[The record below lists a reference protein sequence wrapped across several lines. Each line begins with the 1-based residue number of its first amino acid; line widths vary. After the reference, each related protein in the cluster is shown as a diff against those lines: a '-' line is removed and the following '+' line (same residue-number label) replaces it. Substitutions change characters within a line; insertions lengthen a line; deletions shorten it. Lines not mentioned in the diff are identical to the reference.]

1 MSGIIE
7 IWRKSHGLNVPV
19 KFTVEQ
25 QPMLNVGDTV
35 TDSPAVSKIEYRET
49 GSMAGKRMDC
59 PLFCISFDDSSVQR
73 FVKADDVVDIAY
85 EVAKPQDTKTP
96 ELEE

>member
-7 IWRKSHGLNVPV
+7 IWRKSHDLGVPV

-25 QPMLNVGDTV
+25 QPAMEDGSVIA
-35 TDSPAVSKIEYRET
+35 DSPAVSKISYRES
-49 GSMAGKRMDC
+49 GSLAGKRLDGAV
-59 PLFCISFDDSSVQR
+59 FCVSFDESPVQR
-73 FVKADDVVDIAY
+73 FIKASDVIDIAY
-85 EVAKPQDTKTP
+85 EVAKPQEPKTP